1 MLVIIAIAL
10 VCVMYGFSLAVT
22 SLVTF
27 DKETLHNKR
36 EIIGFIIGII
46 VFIIGILL
54 FLKAI

>member
-10 VCVMYGFSLAVT
+10 VCIMYGFSLIIT
-22 SLVTF
+22 FLVTI

-46 VFIIGILL
+46 VFIVGIILL
-54 FLKAI
+54 SQAY